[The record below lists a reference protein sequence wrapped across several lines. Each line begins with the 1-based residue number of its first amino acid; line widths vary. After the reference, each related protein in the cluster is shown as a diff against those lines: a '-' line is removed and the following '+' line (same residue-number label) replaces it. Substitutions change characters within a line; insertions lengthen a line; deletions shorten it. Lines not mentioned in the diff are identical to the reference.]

1 MGDRVLI
8 GVVVAMFVGTLLV
21 LTLVWGGIAH
31 RGQLRRRQLA
41 HRFGV
46 DGVAE
51 PLLDRPGSTS
61 GPLGLVARWQEQ
73 AGEVPDAAGILA
85 RSAGWAV
92 LGVALTIWAFDG
104 GKQGLGLLLGL
115 VPWVLLRLAMVQR
128 SLRLTEQLPDAIDR
142 MGRTLRAGHAFADSL
157 RLSAAELPDPI
168 GHELARVSEAHRLGV
183 DLRACL
189 EQFAARAPE
198 NFDVR
203 LFVSV
208 VLLHRET
215 GGNPLETLD
224 HLAETIRERLVFRE
238 KVRAL
243 TAETNASAAILASL
257 PFLVAAALLVVRP
270 AYLAPLLTTGM
281 GRALLTYA
289 VVSLVAG
296 AVAMRG
302 FARVEV

>member
-8 GVVVAMFVGTLLV
+8 GVAVAIFVGTLLV
-21 LTLVWGGIAH
+21 MTLVWGGIAH
-31 RGQLRRRQLA
+31 RVQLRRRHLA
-41 HRFGV
+41 HRFGA
-46 DGVAE
+46 DGAAE
-51 PLLDRPGSTS
+51 PRLERPGTVP
-61 GPLGLVARWQEQ
+61 GPLGIVGGWQEQ
-73 AGEVPDAAGILA
+73 AGEPPDAAGLLA

-92 LGVALTIWAFDG
+92 LGVALSVWWLEG

-115 VPWVLLRLAMVQR
+115 IPWVQLRVAMAHR
-128 SLRLTEQLPDAIDR
+128 STRLTEQLPDAIDR
-142 MGRTLRAGHAFADSL
+142 MGRTLRAGHAFADAL

-168 GHELARVSEAHRLGV
+168 GQELARVSEAHRLGV

-189 EQFAARAPE
+189 EHFADRAPE

-257 PFLVAAALLVVRP
+257 PFVVAAALLVVRP
-270 AYLAPLLTTGM
+270 EYLAPLLTTGM
-281 GRALLTYA
+281 GRTLLAYA
-289 VVSLVAG
+289 ILSLVAG
-296 AVAMRG
+296 ALAMRG